1 MVGTITMMQT
11 NVRIQVAKR
20 RHARMRKPPQQQRS
34 QSLVQNLIEA
44 TARVFDRRGLHLTTR
59 DVAEEAGVSV
69 GSLYQYFKNKDELLA
84 ALVSRMAAD
93 VALVVTR
100 HLPQRL
106 ALDYPTFYKTCL
118 TEIVALVSENQGY
131 RAVAR
136 HWHELRTAQA
146 VQAAEQQLMEVARQ
160 YMLHHHDEYRP
171 RDLQVGVF
179 IGYNSTVY
187 TVMHYLSLPHPP
199 FGIDRL
205 VDELTEM
212 MSAYMARSGAS

>member
-1 MVGTITMMQT
+1 M
-11 NVRIQVAKR
+11 
-20 RHARMRKPPQQQRS
+20 
-34 QSLVQNLIEA
+34 
-44 TARVFDRRGLHLTTR
+44 
-59 DVAEEAGVSV
+59 
-69 GSLYQYFKNKDELLA
+69 
-84 ALVSRMAAD
+84 
-93 VALVVTR
+93 VTR

-106 ALDYPTFYKTCL
+106 ALDYPTFRKTCL
-118 TEIVALVSENQGY
+118 TEIVALASDNQGY

-146 VQAAEQQLMEVARQ
+146 VQAAEQQLMEVERQ
-160 YMLHHHDEYRP
+160 YMLHHHNEYP
-171 RDLQVGVF
+171 RDLQVGIF

-205 VDELTEM
+205 VDKLTEM